1 MSSTFTNYIFD
12 TEQTGPNTHAHSM
25 HWLGV
30 VKLTRDLQT
39 TFEGKLRP
47 RPGTT
52 FDPAAMEHAG
62 DVTWEEL
69 LTWNEPAL
77 VMPKFGDWIKSTLEP
92 GTKALFWADN
102 NGHDKKWLDLYMDQ
116 FGSGHLTGYTSRNI
130 NDRFRGFKEGLAA
143 AGKPLPRKYQ
153 NLKNLADTPHDHTPV
168 NDSKGL
174 AEALIKLHDNV
185 GFPIVIH

>member
-1 MSSTFTNYIFD
+1 MRNIFTNYIID

-30 VKLTRDLQT
+30 VKLTRNLNEA
-39 TFEGKLRP
+39 FEGKMRP

-52 FDPAAMEHAG
+52 FDPVSMKYAG
-62 DVTWEEL
+62 NVTWDEL
-69 LTWNEPAL
+69 LTWPDPAL
-77 VMPKFGDWIKSTLEP
+77 VIPKFGDWIKSTLEP
-92 GTKALFWADN
+92 GTRALFWADN

-116 FGSGHLTGYTSRNI
+116 YGSSHLTGHTSRNI
-130 NDRFRGFKEGLAA
+130 NDLFRGFKEGLAA
-143 AGKPLPRKYQ
+143 AGKPLPKRYRG
-153 NLKNLADTPHDHTPV
+153 LKSLADTPHDHTPV

-174 AEALIKLHDNV
+174 CEALIKLHDDV